1 MILKGKA
8 FNEEIGES
16 YLVCTLARGSYFLN
30 IGIGLRV
37 KITNQFLLL
46 K

>member
-1 MILKGKA
+1 MILKRKA

-16 YLVCTLARGSYFLN
+16 YLFCALAGGNSFFN

>member
-1 MILKGKA
+1 MILKRKA
-8 FNEEIGES
+8 FNEEIGDS
-16 YLVCTLARGSYFLN
+16 YLVCVVARGSSFFN

-37 KITNQFLLL
+37 KITNQFLLH

>member
-8 FNEEIGES
+8 FYEEIGDS
-16 YLVCTLARGSYFLN
+16 YLFCLLAGGSYFFN
-30 IGIGLRV
+30 ISIGLRV